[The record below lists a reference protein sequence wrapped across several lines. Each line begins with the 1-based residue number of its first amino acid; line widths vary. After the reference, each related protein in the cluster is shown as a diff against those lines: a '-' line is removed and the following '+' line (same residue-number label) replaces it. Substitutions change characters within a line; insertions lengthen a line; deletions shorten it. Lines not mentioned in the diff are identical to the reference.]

1 MNAAVFVSL
10 ACLVCLGAGGAGQ
23 DVLRN
28 PAQPPAANAGRVV
41 SPQQVWR
48 IKDAG
53 EGYFLTNPAALRFG
67 ADGTLFV
74 QDVNKVLRFD
84 ADGRF
89 LRAYK
94 PQSASGSFMFNGL
107 DLTGDA
113 LVAFERVGQR
123 VYIFDLAT
131 GAERGFRLPGDG
143 RPTNQFLFCR
153 NNRLYFADSQRI
165 FSYSMDGKREGP
177 EISLATDQAS
187 EEEGPALRTVTA
199 TVRAAHL
206 GATEAMLC
214 SSFDYGIRRVD
225 LAAGRITRAF
235 TRDYTSVRN
244 ENPSTSG
251 LAPKKL
257 DIGGL
262 QVVGDRLWV
271 FTSTSDQVKGT
282 LVDVFDLEG
291 RYLDNFFLQVK
302 DGEAVMPLS
311 FGIKTMSGRDLVVV
325 RRNGAEISIGKFALP
340 AGGE

>member
-1 MNAAVFVSL
+1 
-10 ACLVCLGAGGAGQ
+10 
-23 DVLRN
+23 
-28 PAQPPAANAGRVV
+28 
-41 SPQQVWR
+41 
-48 IKDAG
+48 
-53 EGYFLTNPAALRFG
+53 
-67 ADGTLFV
+67 
-74 QDVNKVLRFD
+74 
-84 ADGRF
+84 
-89 LRAYK
+89 
-94 PQSASGSFMFNGL
+94 MFYGL
-107 DLTGDA
+107 DLTSDA
-113 LVAFERVGQR
+113 VVTFERVSQR
-123 VYIFDLAT
+123 VYIFDQAT

-165 FSYSMDGKREGP
+165 FSCSMDGKPEGP

-187 EEEGPALRTVTA
+187 EAEGPALRTVTA
-199 TVRAAHL
+199 SVRAAHL

-214 SSFDYGIRRVD
+214 SSFDYSIRRVD

-235 TRDYTSVRN
+235 TRDYKGVRN

-302 DGEAVMPLS
+302 DGEALVPLS
-311 FGIKTMSGRDLVVV
+311 FGIKTMSDRDLVVV
-325 RRNGAEISIGKFALP
+325 RRSGAEIRIGKFTLP
-340 AGGE
+340 AGAVRLITKCALLHPRPGGNLLSI